1 MPSVEDYRQQVT
13 QRAHCHCEY
22 CLYPQ
27 AASSTFLEIDHV
39 IPESK
44 GGLTKLDNLALA
56 CRHCNSHKWAKT
68 EGLDP
73 ITKERLPLFN
83 PRKQNWFAHFQLERE
98 TGIINGLTAIGRATV
113 HELAMNSLHPIQV
126 RCLLIEFGLM

>member
-1 MPSVEDYRQQVT
+1 MTNVEGYRREVT
-13 QRAHCHCEY
+13 QRAERRCEY

-27 AASSTFLEIDHV
+27 SASSAFLEIDHV

-68 EGLDP
+68 EGFDP
-73 ITKERLPLFN
+73 ITKKRFLLFN
-83 PRKQNWFAHFQLERE
+83 PRKQSWLDHFQLERE
-98 TGIINGLTAIGRATV
+98 TGIINGLTPVGRATV
-113 HELAMNSLHPIQV
+113 NELSMNSPHPIQV
-126 RCLLIEFGLM
+126 RRLLIEFGLM

>member
-1 MPSVEDYRQQVT
+1 MPGVEDYRQQVI
-13 QRAHCHCEY
+13 QRAHRRCEY

-27 AASSTFLEIDHV
+27 AASSTLLEIDHI

-68 EGLDP
+68 EGFDP
-73 ITKERLPLFN
+73 ITRERLPLLNNEF
-83 PRKQNWFAHFQLERE
+83 RIQRILNWK
-98 TGIINGLTAIGRATV
+98 GILTPP
-113 HELAMNSLHPIQV
+113 NSGTNFLP
-126 RCLLIEFGLM
+126 LLIFQIRRGLPRREFYSLFS